1 MEPIDVSRVTTEA
14 QSVVEQAAAIYLRHT
29 QPWFVGLLIHGS
41 ALKGGFIP
49 GCSDVDLH
57 LYLEEQAF
65 TADGQ
70 LPLDLC
76 LAIHRDLAT
85 VDPAPFRYLECV
97 ALSRTL
103 PPDYTGPIPGAY
115 HMLAGTLPV
124 SEATHQQLR
133 DAARKAL
140 AALKPVPSFISH
152 ALLERGGGRL
162 ASCVRLL
169 CTDVWS
175 TLYHVLALQHD
186 DAIGVWN
193 LPKEGAIALVPPDTP
208 VGREIRA
215 FYRAVWAYYPP
226 EQSVEHALA
235 VIAMGVA
242 FLRAAESW
250 WEDARVQ

>member
-1 MEPIDVSRVTTEA
+1 V
-14 QSVVEQAAAIYLRHT
+14 QQAAAIYLRHT

-57 LYLEEQAF
+57 LYLDEGAF

-85 VDPAPFRYLECV
+85 VDPAPFRYLQCV

-115 HMLAGTLPV
+115 HMIAGTLPV
-124 SEATHQQLR
+124 PEATDQQLC

-140 AALKPVPSFISH
+140 AALKPVPPFLSH

-162 ASCVRLL
+162 PSCVRLL
-169 CTDVWS
+169 CTEVWS
-175 TLYHVLALQHD
+175 SLYHVLALQQGH
-186 DAIGVWN
+186 AISIWT
-193 LPKEGAIALVPPDTP
+193 LAKEEAIALLPSDMPL
-208 VGREIRA
+208 GREIRA
-215 FYRAVWAYYPP
+215 FYRAAWTYYPA
-226 EQSVEHALA
+226 EESVEHALA
-235 VIAMGVA
+235 VIATGVP
-242 FLRAAESW
+242 FLHAAKSW
-250 WEDARVQ
+250 WEEVRRP